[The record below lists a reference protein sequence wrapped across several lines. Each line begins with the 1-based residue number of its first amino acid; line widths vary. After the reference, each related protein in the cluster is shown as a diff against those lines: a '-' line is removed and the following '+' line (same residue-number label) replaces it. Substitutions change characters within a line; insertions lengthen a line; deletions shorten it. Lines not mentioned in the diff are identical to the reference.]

1 MTEEWYNI
9 VKRTDISAASIPK
22 NNTDPALQQQ
32 GMMRADKFGNKR
44 FVSPHQLKQE
54 EEERKRAYQEGVTR
68 ANAREVAS
76 QQYKEEQA
84 KIPYTGGARPMP
96 TAPGKFTD
104 RAAWRKQMG
113 ARKVSDRSTTSQTMP
128 KTSHPTKQRV
138 AAGFKA
144 IGDTRAA
151 EAKEAARPM
160 TQGDMAN
167 AKTEINQQ
175 IQALQ
180 AELRNLQNAQ
190 PEQQ

>member
-1 MTEEWYNI
+1 MTEEWFNI
-9 VKRTDISAASIPK
+9 FKMPFV
-22 NNTDPALQQQ
+22 
-32 GMMRADKFGNKR
+32 ADKFGNQTW
-44 FVSPHQLKQE
+44 VSPKTIEQQNE
-54 EEERKRAYQEGVTR
+54 EKRKLEEQKITD
-68 ANAREVAS
+68 ANAREAAN
-76 QQYKEEQA
+76 QKYREEQA

-104 RAAWRKQMG
+104 RQAWQKQMG
-113 ARKVSDRSTTSQTMP
+113 ARKVSDRSTTAQTMP

-167 AKTEINQQ
+167 AKNEINQQ

-190 PEQQ
+190 PQQQ